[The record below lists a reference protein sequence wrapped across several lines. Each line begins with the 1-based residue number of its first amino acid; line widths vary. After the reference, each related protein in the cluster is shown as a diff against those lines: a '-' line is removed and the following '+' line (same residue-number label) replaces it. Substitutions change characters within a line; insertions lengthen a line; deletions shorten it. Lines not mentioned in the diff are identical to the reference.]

1 MPRRGYR
8 QPFVG
13 YRRRATKIPERAR
26 ELLAGREREDM
37 NALAR
42 MLMREMGID
51 ASSAMS
57 ILVSWTRGEH

>member
-1 MPRRGYR
+1 M
-8 QPFVG
+8 G